1 MADMKSEGS
10 TAVFKLFSY
19 LGSSIAILGIT
30 LLASFMI
37 GWWRGVLRGVSII
50 AGVSAAN
57 AFNLVL
63 KMWIDRSRPVSA
75 WGIEA
80 DGASFPSGNAML
92 AMVMFGLVACTI
104 IQVRGV
110 SGIVKMFSASA
121 AFLLILMMGLSR
133 VYFHVHYITD
143 ILGGYTAGMAVI
155 CLIMIILHAINKN
168 RGATLR

>member
-1 MADMKSEGS
+1 MAEMKSEGS

-30 LLASFMI
+30 LIASFMI

-50 AGVSAAN
+50 VGVSAAY
-57 AFNLVL
+57 AFNLLL
-63 KMWIDRSRPVSA
+63 KMWVDRSRPVSA

-92 AMVMFGLVACTI
+92 AMVMLGLAACTI

-110 SGIVKMFSASA
+110 SNIVKMFSASA
-121 AFLLILMMGLSR
+121 AFLLIFMMGLSR

-143 ILGGYTAGMAVI
+143 ILGGYTAGIAVI
-155 CLIMIILHAINKN
+155 CLIMIIVHAINKN

>member
-1 MADMKSEGS
+1 MADMKSDGA
-10 TAVFKLFSY
+10 TAAFKLLSY

-30 LLASFMI
+30 LIASLII
-37 GWWRGVLRGVSII
+37 GWWRGGLRGLSII
-50 AGVSAAN
+50 AGVGAAY
-57 AFNLVL
+57 AFNLLL

-110 SGIVKMFSASA
+110 SNIVKFFSVSFAV
-121 AFLLILMMGLSR
+121 LLILMMGLSR

-155 CLIMIILHAINKN
+155 CLIMIIVHKINKKEE
-168 RGATLR
+168 RS

>member
-1 MADMKSEGS
+1 MADMKSEEA
-10 TAVFKLFSY
+10 TAAFKLFSY
-19 LGSSIAILGIT
+19 LGSSIAILVIT
-30 LLASFMI
+30 LISSFI
-37 GWWRGVLRGVSII
+37 IAWWKGMLQGLSII
-50 AGVSAAN
+50 AGVGAAY
-57 AFNLVL
+57 AFNLLL
-63 KMWIDRSRPVSA
+63 KMWVDRSRPVSA

-104 IQVRGV
+104 IQERGV
-110 SGIVKMFSASA
+110 SHIAKMFCAVL

-155 CLIMIILHAINKN
+155 CLIMIIVHAINKI